1 MKASVFNIQKFCTED
16 GAGVRTTV
24 FFAGCPLD
32 CRWCHNP
39 EGKNLEPKLIFHKSL
54 CIGCGGCAVPGCEA
68 GTVLPRKNIDRSLC
82 KECFRCVEGCPTGAL
97 EKTSRLLSVD
107 GILDTVLED
116 RAFYGDR
123 GGITLSGG
131 EPFFQTEAA
140 IELLS
145 RAKAAGLSTAVE
157 TSGYF
162 DGSCL
167 GRAVP
172 LVDTFLWDVKD
183 TCPERFFENTKGDLG
198 RILDNLKRADSLGA
212 KIRLRCLLI
221 HGVNTDKSHAEALL
235 SLVSGLSDPDGVDLI
250 KYHPMGRIKYEELGL
265 SDDFDSDERI
275 PDDADMGLFKAV
287 LRDFLN

>member
-39 EGKNLEPKLIFHKSL
+39 EGKSLEPKLIFHKSL
-54 CIGCGGCAVPGCEA
+54 CIACGECAVPECDA

-82 KECFRCVEGCPTGAL
+82 KNCFRCVDRCPSGAL
-97 EKTSRLLSVD
+97 EKASRRWD
-107 GILDTVLED
+107 IDEILDTVLED
-116 RAFYGDR
+116 RVFYGDT

-131 EPFFQTEAA
+131 EPFFQMEAA

-145 RAKAAGLSTAVE
+145 RAKAMGLNTAVE

-162 DGSCL
+162 DGSYL

-183 TCPERFFENTKGDLG
+183 TCSERFFENTKGDLG
-198 RILDNLKRADSLGA
+198 RILDNLKHADSLGA

-235 SLVSGLSDPDGVDLI
+235 SLASGIANLDGVDLI
-250 KYHPMGRIKYEELGL
+250 KYHSMGKVKYEELGL
-265 SDDFDSDERI
+265 SDDFDSDERM
-275 PDDADMGLFKAV
+275 PDDADMRLFKTV
-287 LRDFLN
+287 LRGFLS

>member
-1 MKASVFNIQKFCTED
+1 MKASIFNIQRFCTED

-39 EGKNLEPKLIFHKSL
+39 EGKHLEPKLIFHKSL
-54 CIGCGGCAVPGCEA
+54 CIGCGKCAIPGCEA
-68 GTVLPRKNIDRSLC
+68 GETFSQKNIDRSRC
-82 KECFRCVEGCPTGAL
+82 KSCFCCVDKCPTGAL
-97 EKTSRLLSVD
+97 ERTSRLLEID
-107 GILDTVLED
+107 EILDTVLED
-116 RAFYGDR
+116 RVFYGDR

-131 EPFFQTEAA
+131 EPFFQAEAA

-145 RAKAAGLSTAVE
+145 RAKAAGLNTAVE

-162 DGSCL
+162 AGACL
-167 GRAVP
+167 DNAVP
-172 LVDTFLWDVKD
+172 IVDTFLWDVKD
-183 TCPERFFENTKGDLG
+183 TCFERFFENTKGDLG

-221 HGVNTDKSHAEALL
+221 HGINTDKSHAAALL
-235 SLVSGLSDPDGVDLI
+235 KIATELSNLDGVDII
-250 KYHPMGRIKYEELGL
+250 KYHPMGRVKYEELGL

-275 PDDADMGLFKAV
+275 PDDADIELFESV
-287 LRDFLN
+287 LRGFLN